1 MIMNNR
7 KRRLHDEGI
16 LIDAGTGDLLVERG
30 GIAVGD
36 TEGQTAEA
44 VVLTMRGELK
54 EHPLLGGEAGRMCG
68 GQPDVMWSG
77 EVRQMLRGCG
87 VECERVTM
95 EADGTISIER

>member
-1 MIMNNR
+1 MKGM
-7 KRRLHDEGI
+7 
-16 LIDAGTGDLLVERG
+16 LIDAASGDLLIEQGR
-30 GIAVGD
+30 IAVGD

-44 VVLTMRGELK
+44 VVRTMRGELK
-54 EHPLLGGEAGRMCG
+54 EHPLLGGEAGRMRG
-68 GQPDVMWSG
+68 GQPDVMWPG

>member
-1 MIMNNR
+1 MRGM
-7 KRRLHDEGI
+7 
-16 LIDAGTGDLLVERG
+16 LIDAASGDLLIEQGR
-30 GIAVGD
+30 IAVGD

-44 VVLTMRGELK
+44 VVRTMRGELK
-54 EHPLLGGEAGRMCG
+54 EHPLLGGEAGRMRG
-68 GQPDVMWSG
+68 GQPDVMWPG

>member
-1 MIMNNR
+1 MKGLLLDAR
-7 KRRLHDEGI
+7 ECDLHIE
-16 LIDAGTGDLLVERG
+16 LG
-30 GIAVGD
+30 GFAFGD
-36 TEGQTAEA
+36 TEVQTAEA
-44 VVLTMRGELK
+44 LVLTMRGVLI
-54 EHPLLGGEAGRMCG
+54 EHPLLGGEAVRMCG

>member
-1 MIMNNR
+1 M
-7 KRRLHDEGI
+7 KGI

-68 GQPDVMWSG
+68 GQP

>member
-1 MIMNNR
+1 M
-7 KRRLHDEGI
+7 KGI

-68 GQPDVMWSG
+68 GQPDVMW
-77 EVRQMLRGCG
+77 LGCG

>member
-1 MIMNNR
+1 M
-7 KRRLHDEGI
+7 KGI

-54 EHPLLGGEAGRMCG
+54 EHPLLGGEAGRMRG
-68 GQPDVMWSG
+68 GQPDVMWAG

>member
-1 MIMNNR
+1 M
-7 KRRLHDEGI
+7 KGI
-16 LIDAGTGDLLVERG
+16 LIDIATGDLLVGAGG

-44 VVLTMRGELK
+44 VVRTMRGELK
-54 EHPLLGGEAGRMCG
+54 EHPLLGGEAGRMRG
-68 GQPDVMWSG
+68 GQPDVMWPG

-95 EADGTISIER
+95 GSDGIINIER